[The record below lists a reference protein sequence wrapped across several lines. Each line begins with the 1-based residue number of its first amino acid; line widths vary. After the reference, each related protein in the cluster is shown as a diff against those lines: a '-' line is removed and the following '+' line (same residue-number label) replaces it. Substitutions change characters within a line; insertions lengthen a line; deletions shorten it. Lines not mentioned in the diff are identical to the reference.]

1 MTSTRSEDAATELD
15 LVRADG
21 IRHYQRAAAI
31 LADAEMS
38 CNAYRRTELLQR
50 CERHTELAKAAAL
63 LTR

>member
-1 MTSTRSEDAATELD
+1 MPTTETDLTNALD

-21 IRHYQRAAAI
+21 IRHYQRAAVL

-38 CNAYRRTELLQR
+38 CNAYRRTELMER

-63 LTR
+63 LSR